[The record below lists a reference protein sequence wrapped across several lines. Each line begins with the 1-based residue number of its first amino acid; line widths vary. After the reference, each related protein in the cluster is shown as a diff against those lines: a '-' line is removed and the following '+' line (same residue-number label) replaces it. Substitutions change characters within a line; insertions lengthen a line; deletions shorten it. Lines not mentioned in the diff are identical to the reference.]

1 VAPLLVEGSVVLLCQ
16 CAEVASCHRR
26 IVAALVQAVTEA
38 PIVHL
43 DSPG

>member
-1 VAPLLVEGSVVLLCQ
+1 VAPLLGEHSVVLLCQ

-26 IVAALVQAVTEA
+26 SVAALVQAVTEA

-43 DSPG
+43 EVPG